1 MYYFLFIVLITE
13 YISVLHIYVT
23 IGYQTLTDN
32 RLGLGL
38 YAVSFFKILNIKNL
52 GFSKMYW
59 DVLFKVTKNWT
70 IIYYTL

>member
-23 IGYQTLTDN
+23 IGYQTLTFLN
-32 RLGLGL
+32 
-38 YAVSFFKILNIKNL
+38 KILNIKNL

-70 IIYYTL
+70 IIYFTL